1 MRRNTAARE
10 ILTGDLGLPL
20 GGSVIR
26 REGEEEAASSA
37 HHITHDIT
45 WGRDLLNKI

>member
-10 ILTGDLGLPL
+10 ILTGDLGLSL

-26 REGEEEAASSA
+26 REEEAASSA
-37 HHITHDIT
+37 HHITHDTT
-45 WGRDLLNKI
+45 WGRDLLNKM